1 LPRSSISMMTTEAF
15 EWKNVRLVP
24 VVHNKVEFALEVRRQ
39 FSSFRPEI
47 LAVEYPAT
55 IGERILE
62 GVQRLPLL
70 SVVYYEEDDHTFTYL
85 PLEPTDG
92 QVEAVRLAVSKELP
106 VHFIDR
112 DTEGYPRDRTP
123 MPDPYAI
130 KTIGYRRYC
139 RSYLQIHPEPLEGP
153 HDRLREKTMAYHL
166 QQLNQ
171 TGKRILFVGGLHH
184 IPGLLTC
191 LEKPQVPVIGKRQRP
206 GVMLAHLHKESS
218 REITSEMP
226 FFAALYEEF
235 RASSSGPEPDRLA
248 AVDQLIQRATQS
260 YAKEHKE
267 EVSVN
272 QVRVFNRFVMNYA
285 LVTGYLTPDL
295 YQILIAARGAV
306 DDNFAYE
313 VWEHATEYPW
323 QTESP
328 GLPTLRLRGEDLY
341 LDQRKIRFHRRLKS
355 LRRRLVPL
363 PVKRRAKERFPG
375 EWKDAFKGHS
385 ICSYQPEDIV
395 IEGFGDYVKKR
406 ASMEKAEEQSRV
418 VPFVSSMMDGIDI
431 RETLRNLKEGTVYVR
446 ENMPLKGRVGS
457 VVFIFDSDLPG
468 EEGKEKYP
476 WMITWLGEHSQ
487 ESDMAFYSTMAGEE
501 VIGPGISRCK
511 YGGFMLTYPPLRVY
525 DIWKD
530 PVFDIAR
537 SKPERL
543 VLAALDYSLER
554 NVVYVAASPPST
566 LCQACAAR
574 LGKKII
580 YLPIGTFSP
589 VTIKKIRQFHVLDGH
604 PVRLYADRYI

>member
-1 LPRSSISMMTTEAF
+1 LPPSSISMMTSEVF
-15 EWKNVRLVP
+15 EWRNVRLVP
-24 VVHNKVEFALEVRRQ
+24 IIHNRVEFALEVRRQ
-39 FSSFRPEI
+39 FSSFRPEL
-47 LAVEYPAT
+47 LAVEYPST
-55 IGERILE
+55 IEERILE
-62 GVQRLPLL
+62 GIKRLPLL
-70 SVVYYEEDDHTFTYL
+70 SVVYYEEEDHTFIYL

-92 QVEAVRLAVSKELP
+92 QVEAIRLAVSEGLP

-112 DTEGYPRDRTP
+112 DTEGYPADRTP

-130 KTIGYRRYC
+130 KSVGYWRYC
-139 RSYLQIHPEPLEGP
+139 RSYLEIHPEPLESP
-153 HDRLREKTMAYHL
+153 RDQLREKTMAYHL
-166 QQLNQ
+166 QQLDQ

-184 IPGLLTC
+184 LPGLLTC
-191 LEKPQVPVIGKRQRP
+191 LEKPQVPVIGRRKRP
-206 GVMLAHLHKESS
+206 GVMLAHLHRESS
-218 REITSEMP
+218 REITTEMP
-226 FFAALYEEF
+226 FFAALYEGS
-235 RASSSGPEPDRLA
+235 RSSASDPVPDRLGA
-248 AVDQLIQRATQS
+248 IDLLIKRATQS

-267 EVSVN
+267 EVSGA
-272 QVRVFNRFVMNYA
+272 QLRVFNRFSMNYA
-285 LVTGYLTPDL
+285 LITGYLTPNL

-313 VWEHATEYPW
+313 VWERATEYPW

-328 GLPTLRLRGEDLY
+328 GLPVLRLRGEDLY
-341 LDQRKIRFHRRLKS
+341 LDQKKIRFHRQLKS

-363 PVKRRAKERFPG
+363 PVKRRLKERFPG
-375 EWKDAFKGHS
+375 EWKEAFKGHS

-406 ASMEKAEEQSRV
+406 AYKEKAEEQARV
-418 VPFVSSMMDGIDI
+418 VPFVSSMMDGVDI
-431 RETLRNLKEGTVYVR
+431 RETLRNLKEGAIYVR

-457 VVFIFDSDLPG
+457 VVFIFDPDLAG
-468 EEGKEKYP
+468 DEGTEKYP
-476 WMITWLGEHSQ
+476 WLITWLGEHKQ

-501 VIGPGISRCK
+501 VIGPGISRCE

-530 PVFDIAR
+530 PAFDIAR
-537 SKPERL
+537 TKPERL

-554 NVVYVAASPPST
+554 NVVYVGASPPSS
-566 LCQACAAR
+566 LCHACAAR

-580 YLPIGTFSP
+580 YLPLGTFSP
-589 VTIKKIRQFHVLDGH
+589 VTIKKIRRFHVLDGH

>member
-1 LPRSSISMMTTEAF
+1 MTTRDVF
-15 EWKNVRLVP
+15 EWGNVRLVP
-24 VVHNKVEFALEVRRQ
+24 LVHNKVEFALEVRRQ
-39 FSSFRPEI
+39 FSSFEPEI

-62 GVQRLPLL
+62 GIKRLPLL
-70 SVVYYEEDDHTFTYL
+70 SVVYYEQDDHTFMYL

-92 QVEAVRLAVSKELP
+92 QVEALRLAVSKGLP

-130 KTIGYRRYC
+130 QRIGYGRYC
-139 RSYLQIHPEPLEGP
+139 RSYLEMYPEPLEGP
-153 HDRLREKTMAYHL
+153 QDQLRERTMAYHL
-166 QQLNQ
+166 QQLDQ
-171 TGKRILFVGGLHH
+171 RGKKVLFVGGLHH
-184 IPGLLTC
+184 LPGLLAY
-191 LEKPQVPVIGKRQRP
+191 LEKPQVPVIARTHRP
-206 GVMLAHLHKESS
+206 GVMLAHLHEESS

-235 RASSSGPEPDRLA
+235 RSSASGTEPDRLA
-248 AVDQLIQRATQS
+248 AIDLLIDRATQS
-260 YAKEHKE
+260 YEREHKE
-267 EVSVN
+267 EVSAG

-285 LVTGYLTPDL
+285 HLTGYLTPDL

-313 VWEHATEYPW
+313 VWEHATRYPW

-328 GLPTLRLRGEDLY
+328 GLPTLRLRGEDLF
-341 LDQRKIRFHRRLKS
+341 LDQKKIRFHRQLKS

-363 PVKRRAKERFPG
+363 PVKRRQKERFPG
-375 EWKDAFKGHS
+375 EWKEAFKGHS

-395 IEGFGDYVKKR
+395 VEGFGDYIKKR
-406 ASMEKAEEQSRV
+406 ALKEKAEEQSRV

-431 RETLRNLKEGTVYVR
+431 RETLRNLKGGTIYVR
-446 ENMPLKGRVGS
+446 ENIPLKGRVGS
-457 VVFIFDSDLPG
+457 VVFIFDHDPPDK
-468 EEGKEKYP
+468 EGNEKFP
-476 WMITWLGEHSQ
+476 WRVTWLGEHNQ
-487 ESDMAFYSTMAGEE
+487 ESDMAFYSTRAGEA
-501 VIGPGISRCK
+501 VIGPGISKCE

-543 VLAALDYSLER
+543 LLAALDYSMER
-554 NVVYVAASPPST
+554 NVVYVAASPPSN
-566 LCQACAAR
+566 LCHAFAAR

-580 YLPIGTFSP
+580 YLPIGTFSS
-589 VTIKKIRQFHVLDGH
+589 VTIKKIRRFHVLDGH